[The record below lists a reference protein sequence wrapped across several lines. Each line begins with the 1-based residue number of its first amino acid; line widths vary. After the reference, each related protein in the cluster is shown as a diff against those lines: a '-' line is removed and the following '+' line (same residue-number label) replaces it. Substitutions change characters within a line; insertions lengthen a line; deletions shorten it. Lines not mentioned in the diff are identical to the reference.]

1 MGAELLVNTLRQIE
15 AGTILEVSQDHIEE
29 STIKHAPKLFKENT
43 KIDWKL
49 TAQEIH
55 QLICG
60 LSPYP
65 AAWSVWENNKGEHK
79 TVKFFKSSVLK
90 ETADNDLLSLWN
102 DKQTIYIQ
110 CEAGVLCIHEFQLEG
125 KKRLQAKD

>member
-1 MGAELLVNTLRQIE
+1 MIITGGELVVETLNQI
-15 AGTILEVSQDHIEE
+15 AKDIVSLTPQDTCIN
-29 STIKHAPKLFKENT
+29 SPVRPAPKLFKENT

-110 CEAGVLCIHEFQLEG
+110 CEAGVLCIHEFQLE
-125 KKRLQAKD
+125 